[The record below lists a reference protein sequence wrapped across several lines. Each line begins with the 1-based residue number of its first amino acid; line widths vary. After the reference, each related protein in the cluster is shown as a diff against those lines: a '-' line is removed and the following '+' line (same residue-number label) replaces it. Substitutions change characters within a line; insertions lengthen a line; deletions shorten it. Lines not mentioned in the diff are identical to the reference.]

1 MRLCPS
7 ECIPDQVSTAS
18 SRPPARERKAAGG
31 PEKLT
36 RGLRFQLRD
45 EKAGPGDE
53 D

>member
-1 MRLCPS
+1 VRLSAS
-7 ECIPDQVSTAS
+7 ECFPDQVSTAS

-45 EKAGPGDE
+45 EKDGDE